1 MKVASKEIYSKS
13 IVSLCHFLWRYYC
26 LRLRGV
32 FAYRGYC
39 VICRRQYRSI
49 FIRLA
54 VVASQAPK
62 SAISREITRKFELIA
77 VQVWVSEMWSL
88 TLNILCRT
96 KKIERASNSRLY
108 SIGPTHCHTAY
119 HLVSFCSRTCTFYRW
134 ADGQCMIHISGSNN
148 LKTGQRIKSY
158 SSVSNTSSLHQH
170 THEIWCT
177 VKQRRKP
184 DDLQTFFDYRHTNVQ
199 L

>member
-1 MKVASKEIYSKS
+1 MKVASEEIYSKS

-96 KKIERASNSRLY
+96 KRIERASNSRLY
-108 SIGPTHCHTAY
+108 SILTAT
-119 HLVSFCSRTCTFYRW
+119 LRIIWCLSVARLARFTDERTVNAWSTFQARTTW
-134 ADGQCMIHISGSNN
+134 KQDSGSNHTAAYRTPLLCTNTPGKYGAQWSSTAN
-148 LKTGQRIKSY
+148 LTISR
-158 SSVSNTSSLHQH
+158 L
-170 THEIWCT
+170 
-177 VKQRRKP
+177 
-184 DDLQTFFDYRHTNVQ
+184 FFDNRHKNVQ